1 MNELWQRQNA
11 LMLTILSADWL
22 YDWLPACNRHV
33 PYKRV
38 LTTPVREDFL
48 NLAFLF
54 LFGVVLKSMQ
64 NRAKWYK
71 MGARTAKSEK
81 IQHILKSGCDRSSY
95 LTDILTDF
103 SDDCNKEKLY

>member
-1 MNELWQRQNA
+1 MQG
-11 LMLTILSADWL
+11 
-22 YDWLPACNRHV
+22 YRHV

-64 NRAKWYK
+64 NRAKRYK